1 MRFTKIVC
9 TIGPASRDPAV
20 LAELMRAG
28 MDVARLN
35 FSHGDRATHEETIRR
50 IRRIADEL
58 DRPVAILGDLQGP
71 KLRVGQLPP
80 EGVLLTAGEEVIL
93 TVAPDRPDAIPC
105 QYPDLPSLVTAGDRI
120 LLDDGL
126 LELEVL
132 NTTATDI
139 RARVITGGTLFANK
153 GMNLPRADARIPA
166 LTAKDL
172 EDLEF
177 VVAHQLEWVALSFV
191 RTADEVLQLK
201 ALIRRLSRSSLG
213 TQVIA
218 KIEKPEAVANI
229 EAIIQAADGIMVARG
244 DLGIEMPAEDV
255 PMIQKHI
262 IALCNEAG
270 KPVITA
276 TQMLD
281 SMIRNPRPTRAEASD
296 VANAVFDGTDAV
308 MLSGE
313 TAAGRYPV
321 AAVQTMV
328 RIVTRAEAELVK
340 RERRRPLRT
349 TEPHY
354 AAQAIAQAAGDL
366 ARNLGAAAIIAPTAS
381 GYTARQLSRYR
392 PYLPVIAVT
401 PSPLVRCQLNLH
413 WGVFPLFSPRR
424 NTTDE
429 VVNDAV
435 QAALQHGLV
444 HEGDLVVIT
453 AGTAGSTPGTTNLIK
468 IQLIEEVLARGL
480 GLGDHKV
487 RGHVRK
493 LAPPLPPDLR
503 LDVNDIVVAHSL
515 DSSWQPLL
523 IGVGGLVVE
532 EGSLQSYA
540 ARLADELR
548 LPALIGATGA
558 YEAMTEGEPVI
569 LDPLRGIVYRGPHP
583 EDMSQPAS
591 LSSNRSEN
599 AA

>member
-9 TIGPASRDPAV
+9 TIGPASHDPAV
-20 LAELMRAG
+20 LTELIRAG

-35 FSHGDRATHEETIRR
+35 FSHGDQATYAETVRR

-71 KLRVGQLPP
+71 KLRVGRLPS
-80 EGVLLTAGEEVIL
+80 EGVALRVGEEVVL
-93 TVAPDRPDAIPC
+93 TVDPERTDAIPC
-105 QYPDLPSLVTAGDRI
+105 QYPELPLLVTPGDRI

-126 LELEVL
+126 LELEVVG
-132 NTTATDI
+132 TTATDI
-139 RARVITGGTLFANK
+139 RARVVTGGTLFSHK
-153 GMNLPRADARIPA
+153 GLNLPRADTHIPA
-166 LTAKDL
+166 LTEKDRQ
-172 EDLEF
+172 DLEF
-177 VVAHQLEWVALSFV
+177 AVAHQLEWVALSFV
-191 RTADEVLQLK
+191 RTAEEVWQLK
-201 ALIRRLSRSSLG
+201 ALIRRLSRSGLG

-244 DLGIEMPAEDV
+244 DLGIEMPAEEV
-255 PMIQKHI
+255 PMIQKRI

-296 VANAVFDGTDAV
+296 VANAVLDGTDAV

-313 TAAGRYPV
+313 TATGRYPV

-328 RIVTRAEAELVK
+328 RIITRAEAELVK
-340 RERRRPLRT
+340 QERRRSWLRS
-349 TEPHY
+349 EPHF
-354 AAQAIAQAAGDL
+354 AAQAIAQAASDL
-366 ARNLGAAAIIAPTAS
+366 ARNLNAAAIIAPTAS
-381 GYTARQLSRYR
+381 GYTARQLSRAR
-392 PYLPVIAVT
+392 PGLPIVAIT
-401 PSPLVRCQLNLH
+401 PSPLVRCQLNLY

-424 NTTDE
+424 NSTDE
-429 VVNDAV
+429 VVADAV
-435 QAALQHGLV
+435 QTALQHGLV
-444 HEGDLVVIT
+444 REGDLVVIT

-468 IQLIEEVLARGL
+468 VQLIEEVVARGL

-487 RGHVRK
+487 RGRVRK
-493 LAPPLPPDLR
+493 LAPPLPANLQLHDK
-503 LDVNDIVVAHSL
+503 DIVVAHAL
-515 DSSWQPLL
+515 DSSWQHLL
-523 IGVGGLVVE
+523 IGAGGLVVE

-540 ARLADELR
+540 ARLATELR

-558 YEAMTEGEPVI
+558 YEAMTEGELVI
-569 LDPLRGIVYRGPHP
+569 LDPLRGIVYRGPNL
-583 EDMSQPAS
+583 EDMARPTP
-591 LSSNRSEN
+591 N
-599 AA
+599 AEQV